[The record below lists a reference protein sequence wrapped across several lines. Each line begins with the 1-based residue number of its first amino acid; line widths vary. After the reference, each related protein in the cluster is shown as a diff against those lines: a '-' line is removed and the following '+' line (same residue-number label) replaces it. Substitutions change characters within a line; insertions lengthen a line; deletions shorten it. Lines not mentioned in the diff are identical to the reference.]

1 VADGD
6 KGNVNVNGQN
16 QDSMLTS
23 MVILEKVKPAATQ
36 NVPDVF
42 PEESH
47 PFRGVGQLQL
57 CNIILTWADSEDANE
72 KDIHYF

>member
-1 VADGD
+1 
-6 KGNVNVNGQN
+6 
-16 QDSMLTS
+16 ML
-23 MVILEKVKPAATQ
+23 VILEKVKPAATQ